1 MFNTIFFKKL
11 ISSFL
16 LCIFL
21 FANAVPVEATGIEV
35 VASIIFAG
43 KVYSYSSMA
52 ISALTAAASAK
63 VTKDISEETEQ
74 TITDYIETIGERVA
88 AADNE
93 AYFAETE
100 EGTKVAME
108 KAAALRLAQIQY
120 INYLN
125 ALRQNKAFVFKE
137 ILMDEAR
144 SQATGYIK
152 GQIKSYVLDDDALD
166 AGTTIVQGLYE
177 SGEKLI
183 EGQTSAAITEADRAF
198 IEALKEGEATA
209 INVAITKAEWD
220 KFVNTVA
227 KEQLKDYL
235 TGGDATFKNLPLS
248 VQEKYRQKLF
258 LLTSGDLDEIHNIM
272 QQARK
277 TGDYFSALKQ
287 IIEKHPYYKDTFI
300 NLGKSLLG
308 NDEAWIERLEEAL
321 RSKLENQEK
330 ELEGLKNAGTGN
342 EEPKN
347 EGKEEV
353 KTQGDKK
360 VIHISGEIL
369 GIEPY
374 EAQTEIWEKN
384 TVIDGKID
392 IWIDMR
398 YPDEHDGPW
407 GKYTSYP
414 AYAKSS
420 GWEFLE
426 FQCEQLSYGGY
437 GCTYEDPGCTGWAKT
452 PFSAEKICYKEGE
465 WYPPDLYKPRNISAE
480 LVGTAEIPMSTYGI
494 AWIKEAYPSAVGHLV
509 LNIEWQPEES
519 SSFWLISEGVDA
531 AIFSD
536 NSVKGFIGFSEFST
550 GGGGAGSLPDWTSKY

>member
-1 MFNTIFFKKL
+1 MFDINFFKKL

-16 LCIFL
+16 LIVFL
-21 FANAVPVEATGIEV
+21 FANTVPAKATGAEIV
-35 VASIIFAG
+35 VLVIFAG

-74 TITDYIETIGERVA
+74 TITDYIETIGERVE

-100 EGTKVAME
+100 QGAKAAME
-108 KAAALRLAQIQY
+108 KAAALRVAQIQY

-137 ILMDEAR
+137 ILMDEAK
-144 SQATGYIK
+144 SQATGYVK

-183 EGQTSAAITEADRAF
+183 EGQTSAAITEADKAF
-198 IEALKEGEATA
+198 VEALKEGKATA

-227 KEQLKDYL
+227 KEKFKDYL
-235 TGGDATFKNLPLS
+235 TGGDETFKNLPLS

-258 LLTSGDLDEIHNIM
+258 LLTSGELDEVHNIM
-272 QQARK
+272 QQARE

-287 IIEKHPYYKDTFI
+287 IIEKHPYYKDAFI

-308 NDEAWIERLEEAL
+308 NDEEWIEKLEEAL
-321 RSKLENQEK
+321 RSKLETQEK

-342 EEPKN
+342 EEPK
-347 EGKEEV
+347 EEEKGEV

-369 GIEPY
+369 GTEPY
-374 EAQTEIWEKN
+374 EIQKEIWEKY
-384 TVIDGKID
+384 TVIGGKID

-398 YPDEHDGPW
+398 DPDEHDGPW
-407 GKYTSYP
+407 GEYTSYP

-420 GWEFLE
+420 GWSYLE
-426 FQCEQLSYGGY
+426 FQCEQLSYGGG
-437 GCTYEDPGCTGWAKT
+437 GCTYEDPGCTGWEKA
-452 PFSAEKICYKEGE
+452 PFSTKKICYKEGE
-465 WYPPDLYKPRNISAE
+465 WYPPITYKPKDMSAE
-480 LVGTAEIPMSTYGI
+480 LVGTAEIPMSNYGT
-494 AWIKEAYPSAVGHLV
+494 AWIKEAYPSAVGHLE
-509 LNIEWQPEES
+509 LDIEWQPEES
-519 SSFWLISEGVDA
+519 DAFWLMSEGVDA
-531 AIFSD
+531 AIFSGY
-536 NSVKGFIGFSEFST
+536 NVKGTIGFVELST
-550 GGGGAGSLPDWTSKY
+550 GGGGTGSLPDWTSKY